1 MKSGNAAPTKPA
13 NAART
18 KPRSDLI
25 VAGLAVTLVAAAA
38 VGAVVFQRLGHP
50 VHAGAAPLFAH
61 WLPHA
66 GPGTLPALAVAA
78 LVVRYGPA
86 LALRLRWHALL
97 AAAYVTALAWT
108 LSLALVDG
116 WQRGLAGRL
125 TTGPEYLTEVP
136 GVTSIPAMLRG
147 FTGRILDHQPDSWTT
162 HVAGHPPGALLI
174 FTALDRLGLSGGAWA
189 GLLCVAAGA
198 LTAVAVPVTVRLLV
212 SDRAARA
219 AAPFVALFPGAIWIG
234 VSADGLF
241 AGVTATGVAC
251 LAHGLVRRSGPAAF
265 AGGLLL
271 GLGAYLSY
279 GLVLMSAIAAAVLPA
294 TLAGRRGTRSGR
306 LAALANRR
314 GTWSGQRTAHT
325 DRRAAQADRRRA
337 RTGRHR
343 AWWAVAGAGV
353 PVAAFTVAGFAWL
366 TGYHL
371 LIQRYYQGIAAHRP
385 YAYWVWADLAAVII
399 AAGPVAAVIVRRAVA
414 ARRGPWLLPLAAAAA
429 ILAADLSGYSKAEVE
444 RIWLPFAVWLMAGA
458 GLLPNPARRRWLI
471 AQAALALAIN
481 HLFLTAW

>member
-25 VAGLAVTLVAAAA
+25 VAGLAVALVAAAA

-86 LALRLRWHALL
+86 LALRLRWRALL

-251 LAHGLVRRSGPAAF
+251 LALGLVRRSGPAAF

-279 GLVLMSAIAAAVLPA
+279 GLVLMSAIAAAVL
-294 TLAGRRGTRSGR
+294 
-306 LAALANRR
+306 LAAR
-314 GTWSGQRTAHT
+314 H
-325 DRRAAQADRRRA
+325 RAPN
-337 RTGRHR
+337 GRHR
-343 AWWAVAGAGV
+343 AWWAVAGAAV
-353 PVAAFTVAGFAWL
+353 PVAAFTVAGFDWL

-385 YAYWVWADLAAVII
+385 YAYWVWADLAAVTI

-414 ARRGPWLLPLAAAAA
+414 ARRGPWLLPLAAVAA